1 MVIKDLGFIT
11 LYTKAFTMELLR
23 YEITAGFFKGVLF
36 GIRHYP
42 FEDKQIYEEDI
53 VIYFGIFQLVITK
66 IYRK

>member
-1 MVIKDLGFIT
+1 LGIKDLGFIT

-42 FEDKQIYEEDI
+42 FEDEQIYEEDI
-53 VIYFGIFQLVITK
+53 VIYFGIFQLIITK

>member
-1 MVIKDLGFIT
+1 LGIKDSSFIT

-42 FEDKQIYEEDI
+42 FEDEQIYEEDI
-53 VIYFGIFQLVITK
+53 VIYFGIFQLIITK

>member
-1 MVIKDLGFIT
+1 MGIKDLGFIT

-23 YEITAGFFKGVLF
+23 YEIKVGFFKGVLF

-42 FEDKQIYEEDI
+42 FEDEQIYEEDI
-53 VIYFGIFQLVITK
+53 VIYFGIFQLIITK

>member
-1 MVIKDLGFIT
+1 MGIKDLCFIT

-42 FEDKQIYEEDI
+42 FEDEEIYEEDI
-53 VIYFGIFQLVITK
+53 VIYFGIFQLIITK